1 MKGNTMRAWMLPE
14 ASDGFDK
21 LYQET
26 LPDPEPG
33 PGEVLIRVHACS
45 INYRDFAVAAG
56 KYFGGAL
63 KAPAVP
69 LSDGAGQVFAVGG
82 GVKRF
87 KEGDRVQGS
96 FFLDWQDGPPRAGPA
111 LGDGFS
117 PGMLAELVVLPE
129 GAVVPMAESLDYAQ
143 AACLPCAGVT
153 AWNALYEGPRALVPG
168 MKVLVLGTGGVSM
181 LALQLARAGGCEVI
195 ATSSSHPKLERVRE
209 LGAAQTVNYK
219 AMPDWGRYVGQELG
233 GVDKV
238 VEVGGAGTAEQ
249 SMAALRT
256 QGEVAMI
263 GVLQPEGGP
272 NPRGLMLT
280 AGSMRGIFV
289 GSAAMARRLNAA
301 VDVNAIEPLIGARF
315 GFDQAKEAYTHA
327 WGPESFAKTVI
338 DLN

>member
-1 MKGNTMRAWMLPE
+1 MRAWMLP
-14 ASDGFDK
+14 AGSDGFDK
-21 LYQET
+21 LTLEE
-26 LPDPEPG
+26 LPDPAPG
-33 PGEVLIRVHACS
+33 PGEVLIRMLAWS

-63 KAPAVP
+63 KAPAIP
-69 LSDGAGQVFAVGG
+69 LSDGAGQVVAVGPD
-82 GVKRF
+82 VKRF

-96 FFLDWQDGPPRAGPA
+96 FFMNWEEGPPRMGPA

-117 PGMLAELVVLPE
+117 PGMLAELVLLPE
-129 GAVVPMAESLDYAQ
+129 SAVVPMAESLDYAQ

-168 MKVLVLGTGGVSM
+168 MKVLVLGSGGVSM

-195 ATSSSHPKLERVRE
+195 ATSSSNDKLERIKG
-209 LGAAQTVNYK
+209 LGAAHVVNYK
-219 AMPDWGRYVGQELG
+219 DMPDWGRYVGQELG

-249 SMAALRT
+249 SMAALRS
-256 QGEVAMI
+256 QGEVAFI
-263 GVLQPEGGP
+263 GVLSPEGGP
-272 NPRGLMLT
+272 NPRALMMS

-301 VDVNAIEPLIGARF
+301 IDANTIEPLIGARF
-315 GFDQAKEAYTHA
+315 GFEQAKEAYAHA
-327 WGPESFAKTVI
+327 WGPDSFAKTVI
-338 DLN
+338 EF

>member
-1 MKGNTMRAWMLPE
+1 MRAWMLP
-14 ASDGFDK
+14 AGSDGYDK
-21 LYQET
+21 LYLEQ

-33 PGEVLIRVHACS
+33 PGEVLIQVHACS

-63 KAPAVP
+63 KDPAVP
-69 LSDGAGQVFAVGG
+69 LSDGAGQVVAVGP
-82 GVKRF
+82 GVTRF
-87 KEGDRVQGS
+87 KEGDRVQSS
-96 FFLDWQDGPPRAGPA
+96 FFLDWEDGPPRRSAA

-129 GAVVPMAESLDYAQ
+129 SGVVPLAESLDYAQ

-168 MKVLVLGTGGVSM
+168 NRVLVLGSGGVSM

-195 ATSSSHPKLERVRE
+195 ATSSSHTKLERVRE
-209 LGAAQTVNYK
+209 LGAAHTVNYQ
-219 AMPDWGRYVGQELG
+219 AMPDWGRFVGQDLG

-249 SMAALRT
+249 SMAALRS
-256 QGEVAMI
+256 QGEVALI
-263 GVLQPEGGP
+263 GVLAPEGGP
-272 NPRGLMLT
+272 NPRGLMMS

-289 GSAAMARRLNAA
+289 GSAAMARKLNAA
-301 VDVNAIEPLIGARF
+301 IDVNRIEPVIGATF
-315 GFDQAKEAYTHA
+315 AFEQAQEAYAHA
-327 WGPESFAKTVI
+327 WSPHSFAKTVI
-338 DLN
+338 QLV

>member
-1 MKGNTMRAWMLPE
+1 MRAWMLP
-14 ASDGFDK
+14 ASSDGFDK
-21 LYQET
+21 LYVET
-26 LPDPEPG
+26 LPDPTPG
-33 PGEVLIRVHACS
+33 PGEVLIQVHACS

-69 LSDGAGQVFAVGG
+69 LSDGAGQVVAVGE
-82 GVKRF
+82 GVTKF

-96 FFLDWQDGPPRAGPA
+96 FFMNWVDGPPRMSAA

-129 GAVVPMAESLDYAQ
+129 SGVVPMAESLDYAE
-143 AACLPCAGVT
+143 ASCLPCAGVT
-153 AWNALYEGPRALVPG
+153 AWNALFEGPRALVPG
-168 MKVLVLGTGGVSM
+168 NRVLVLGSGGVSM

-195 ATSSSHPKLERVRE
+195 ATSSSHQKLERIRE
-209 LGAAQTVNYK
+209 LGAAHTVNYK
-219 AMPDWGRYVGQELG
+219 TIPDWGRFVGQDLG

-249 SMAALRT
+249 SMAALRS
-256 QGEVAMI
+256 QGEVALI
-263 GVLQPEGGP
+263 GVLSPEGGP
-272 NPRGLMLT
+272 NPRGLMMT

-289 GSAAMARRLNAA
+289 GPAAMARRLNAA
-301 VDVNAIEPLIGARF
+301 VDANGIKPLIGRRF
-315 GFDQAKEAYTHA
+315 GFDQAKDAYAHA

-338 DLN
+338 ELA

>member
-1 MKGNTMRAWMLPE
+1 MRAWMLPA

-21 LYQET
+21 LSLEER
-26 LPDPEPG
+26 PDPTPG
-33 PGEVLIRVHACS
+33 PGEVLIRIMSCS

-69 LSDGAGQVFAVGG
+69 LSDGAGQVVAVGP
-82 GVKRF
+82 GVTRF
-87 KEGDRVQGS
+87 AEGDRVQGS
-96 FFLDWQDGPPRAGPA
+96 FFTHWEDGPPRGSPA
-111 LGDGFS
+111 LGDGMA

-129 GAVVPMAESLDYAQ
+129 GGVVPMAESLDYAQ

-168 MKVLVLGTGGVSM
+168 NRVLVLGSGGVSM

-195 ATSSSHPKLERVRE
+195 ATSSSNEKLERIRA
-209 LGAAQTVNYK
+209 LGAAHTVNYK
-219 AMPDWGRYVGQELG
+219 DMPDWGRYVGQELR

-249 SMAALRT
+249 SMAALRG
-256 QGEVAMI
+256 QGEVALI

-272 NPRGLMLT
+272 NPRGLMMT
-280 AGSMRGIFV
+280 AGTMRGIFV
-289 GSAAMARRLNAA
+289 GSAAMAKRLNAA
-301 VDVNAIEPLIGARF
+301 IDVNGIEPLIGARF
-315 GFDQAKEAYTHA
+315 PFEQAKEAYAHA
-327 WGPESFAKTVI
+327 WGPDSFAKTVI
-338 DLN
+338 ELA

>member
-1 MKGNTMRAWMLPE
+1 MRAWMLP
-14 ASDGFDK
+14 AGSDGFDK
-21 LYQET
+21 LYIEER
-26 LPDPEPG
+26 PDPAPG
-33 PGEVLIRVHACS
+33 PGEVLIEVRACS

-69 LSDGAGQVFAVGG
+69 LSDGAGVVAAVGA
-82 GVKRF
+82 GVTRF
-87 KEGDRVQGS
+87 KQGDRVQSS
-96 FFLDWQDGPPRAGPA
+96 FFMNWEEGPPRMGPA

-117 PGMLAELVVLPE
+117 PGMLAERVVLPE
-129 GAVVPMAESLDYAQ
+129 SGVVPMAASLDFAQ

-168 MKVLVLGTGGVSM
+168 NRVLVLGSGGVSM

-195 ATSSSHPKLERVRE
+195 ATSSSVDKLSRILE
-209 LGAAQTVNYK
+209 LGASHVVNYK
-219 AMPDWGRYVGQELG
+219 DTPDWGRHVGQELG

-256 QGEVAMI
+256 QGEVALI
-263 GVLQPEGGP
+263 GVLAPEGGP
-272 NPRGLMLT
+272 NPRGLMMT

-301 VDVNAIEPLIGARF
+301 VDANRIEPLIGARF
-315 GFDQAKEAYTHA
+315 KFEQAKEAYAHA
-327 WGPESFAKTVI
+327 WGPDSFAKTVI
-338 DLN
+338 ELA

>member
-1 MKGNTMRAWMLPE
+1 MRAWRLP
-14 ASDGFDK
+14 AGSDGFDK
-21 LYQET
+21 LTLEE
-26 LPDPEPG
+26 LPDPTPG
-33 PGEVLIRVHACS
+33 PGEVLIRVRACS

-63 KAPAVP
+63 KAPAIP
-69 LSDGAGQVFAVGG
+69 LSDGAGEVAAIGS
-82 GVKRF
+82 GVTKF
-87 KEGDRVQGS
+87 KVGDRVQGS
-96 FFLDWQDGPPRAGPA
+96 FFTNWEDGPPRRSAA
-111 LGDGFS
+111 LGDGFA
-117 PGMLAELVVLPE
+117 PGMLAELVALPE
-129 GAVVPMAESLDYAQ
+129 SGVVPMAESLDYAQ

-168 MKVLVLGTGGVSM
+168 MRVLVLGSGGVSM

-195 ATSSSHPKLERVRE
+195 ATSSSDDKLARIGA
-209 LGAAQTVNYK
+209 LGAAHTVNYK
-219 AMPDWGRYVGQELG
+219 TTPEWGAHVGRELG

-256 QGEVAMI
+256 QGEVALI

-272 NPRGLMLT
+272 NPRGLMMT
-280 AGSMRGIFV
+280 AGTMRGIFV

-301 VDVNAIEPLIGARF
+301 IDVNGIEPLIGARY
-315 GFDQAKEAYTHA
+315 GFEEAKEAYAHA

-338 DLN
+338 ELA

>member
-1 MKGNTMRAWMLPE
+1 MRAWMLP
-14 ASDGFDK
+14 AGSDGFDK
-21 LYQET
+21 LYLEE
-26 LPDPEPG
+26 LPDPVPA
-33 PGEVLIRVHACS
+33 PGEVLIQVQACS

-63 KAPAVP
+63 KAPAIP
-69 LSDGAGQVFAVGG
+69 LSDGAGQVVAIGA
-82 GVKRF
+82 GVTRF

-96 FFLDWQDGPPRAGPA
+96 FFMNWEDGPHRMGPA
-111 LGDGFS
+111 LGDGFA

-129 GAVVPMAESLDYAQ
+129 SGVVPMAASLDYAQ

-168 MKVLVLGTGGVSM
+168 MKVLVLGSGGVSM

-195 ATSSSHPKLERVRE
+195 ATSSSNDKLARVRE

-219 AMPDWGRYVGQELG
+219 DMPDWGRYVGQELG

-256 QGEVAMI
+256 HGEVALI

-272 NPRGLMLT
+272 NPRGLMMT
-280 AGSMRGIFV
+280 AGTMRGIFV

-301 VDVNAIEPLIGARF
+301 IDVGGIKPLIGARF
-315 GFDQAKEAYTHA
+315 GFDQAKEAYAHA
-327 WGPESFAKTVI
+327 WGPDSFAKTVI
-338 DLN
+338 EVA